1 MLEFSKDVED
11 TIMSAAKFFLSP
23 WSHHIRRF
31 PDTGVNTCLLQTEK
45 FRPLTPVAIVWY
57 DPGYKYYT
65 MTSNWYM
72 IPRQWS
78 GWTRVAKNYGDNK
91 EN

>member
-45 FRPLTPVAIVWY
+45 FRPLTPVAIV
-57 DPGYKYYT
+57 
-65 MTSNWYM
+65 
-72 IPRQWS
+72 
-78 GWTRVAKNYGDNK
+78 
-91 EN
+91 